1 MNKNRKLIR
10 RENLDKIAELIGDEK
25 LNEIKAY
32 AEKAMLDVPDEAWC
46 AGADMESSFVDG
58 LFDWLKTIDG
68 AEFWYCISRHFT
80 VAPLDRLAQI
90 NAEIAALE
98 AERRALTG
106 K

>member
-10 RENLDKIAELIGDEK
+10 RSKLGKIAELIGDEK
-25 LNEIKAY
+25 LDEIKAY
-32 AEKAMLDVPDEAWC
+32 AEKAMLEVPDEAWSDD
-46 AGADMESSFVDG
+46 ADERTLVLHLFSWDDTAEDYSFWSFIGD
-58 LFDWLKTIDG
+58 T
-68 AEFWYCISRHFT
+68 FT
-80 VAPLDRLAQI
+80 VAPLNRLAQI